1 MVSGQPVVAGG
12 NSPEVLQPI
21 ERAFDAPAQLV
32 EALAEAERL
41 LPVAAVRNDRL
52 GSALI
57 QSLAQLGAVVSLVA
71 EQAFRRLYSAYKPLG
86 DRTIVCFAS
95 GQEDGYEAAF
105 SICECVNLRVAPSAR
120 TANSLFLLPPF
131 PPAAERCALT

>member
-57 QSLAQLGAVVSLVA
+57 QSLAQLGAIVSLVA
-71 EQAFRRLYSAYKPLG
+71 EQAFRRLYSANKPRG

>member
-41 LPVAAVRNDRL
+41 LPVAAVRNDP
-52 GSALI
+52 AW
-57 QSLAQLGAVVSLVA
+57 
-71 EQAFRRLYSAYKPLG
+71 FRAHPVPRATRRCLKPCRRAG
-86 DRTIVCFAS
+86 V
-95 GQEDGYEAAF
+95 
-105 SICECVNLRVAPSAR
+105 
-120 TANSLFLLPPF
+120 
-131 PPAAERCALT
+131 PAALLCE

>member
-57 QSLAQLGAVVSLVA
+57 QSLAQLGAVLSLVA
-71 EQAFRRLYSAYKPLG
+71 EQAFRRRYSANKPLG
-86 DRTIVCFAS
+86 DRTIVCLAS
-95 GQEDGYEAAF
+95 GQQMAMRRPLA
-105 SICECVNLRVAPSAR
+105 SAS
-120 TANSLFLLPPF
+120 A
-131 PPAAERCALT
+131 